1 MQRLRFIKSLIAEK
15 CHYIEV
21 DEDEDNLN
29 ISLGAEYCME
39 GGDSKVIEKDNTS
52 PSKHAHFLDERS
64 KKELQSEDKFQTCH
78 DSEDNKPICLEDSNF
93 LGKEDSNADLN
104 LDHQQAKLDTSSH
117 NSACSTSCR
126 REDKHLDHR
135 TQKEIDYFYDV
146 LGVEI
151 DKEKIDDSLNSFAL
165 AYGPEQTAVYSREVS
180 HVVSGCCPRGCKEK
194 QLRTYTL
201 SQLEDLE
208 RAASVEVKE
217 SFNDLMNAQDNNME
231 SVRHISSKIDVAYQ
245 PHSFEPSKNAT
256 IAGVHSMVSIYCV
269 HFTIEMPFDYTLMQ
283 VSSL

>member
-39 GGDSKVIEKDNTS
+39 GGDSKVTKKDNTS

-64 KKELQSEDKFQTCH
+64 EKELQSEDKFQTCH
-78 DSEDNKPICLEDSNF
+78 DSEDNKPVCLKDSNF

-104 LDHQQAKLDTSSH
+104 SDHQQSKLDISSH

-180 HVVSGCCPRGCKEK
+180 HAVSGCCPRGCKEK

-208 RAASVEVKE
+208 RTASVEVKE

-231 SVRHISSKIDVAYQ
+231 SVRNFSSKSDVEYQ
-245 PHSFEPSKNAT
+245 PHSFEPSKNTT
-256 IAGVHSMVSIYCV
+256 IAGVHSMVSIYFV
-269 HFTIEMPFDYTLMQ
+269 HFTIEIPFDYTLMQ